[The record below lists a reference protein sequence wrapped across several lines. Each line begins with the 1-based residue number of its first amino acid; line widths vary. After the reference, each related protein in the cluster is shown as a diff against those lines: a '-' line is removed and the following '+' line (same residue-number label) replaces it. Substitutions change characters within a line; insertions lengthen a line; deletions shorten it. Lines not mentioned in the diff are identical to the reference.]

1 MLAPTTITT
10 SPGLTSI
17 FDKTSLE
24 QGYWFF
30 SFAETIRSN
39 CKVCRTREL
48 LVSNDISQSQASDNE
63 IDSIFF
69 IKDNQNISKGQRNN
83 SENVKLIYT
92 TKNLYDLRENTTEPI
107 SNTTTEITLKND
119 SQATS
124 GVALHR

>member
-10 SPGLTSI
+10 SPGLTTAV

-30 SFAETIRSN
+30 SFAENNSGQIVKS
-39 CKVCRTREL
+39 VGLREL

-69 IKDNQNISKGQRNN
+69 IKDNQNISKGQNLNN

-107 SNTTTEITLKND
+107 LTPQLNY
-119 SQATS
+119 
-124 GVALHR
+124 